1 MHEEKSLA
9 IDIRSV
15 SASRRNDKQGTNP
28 TDAPMKFKGLGSW
41 SRPFGMKI
49 FPSHWVWKKG
59 ICWILAGERGGMEY
73 IAYKD
78 IGGTMLTE
86 REG

>member
-28 TDAPMKFKGLGSW
+28 TDAPMKFKGLGSL
-41 SRPFGMKI
+41 SRPFWMKI
-49 FPSHWVWKKG
+49 FPSHWGGRKG
-59 ICWILAGERGGMEY
+59 FVGFWQEKEGLMEY